1 MSARTHNQKTRPTI
15 GLLLDSIND
24 NTAKY
29 QTMIWKGISDAAQ
42 ILDVNLICFVGGTLS
57 VSFSIS
63 ESQHNAVYKLPGPD
77 NIDGL
82 IIVGTLGI
90 QISSNEFADFQRRYH
105 PLPTVSF
112 GVRLENLPCIVAGNR
127 KGLHDVI
134 THLFKVHGC
143 DRIGFIRGPIGVPDA
158 DERYHAY
165 VVTLAEYNIPFDPL
179 LVAPGNFLPQT
190 GAEAVKLLLEERKL
204 RPGKELKAIVAANDY
219 MALGALEELERRGF
233 IVPYD
238 MAVVGFDD
246 IEHCIAATSSLTTV
260 SQPISEMAMKAVEM
274 LLAKISGKEVSEQII
289 VPTKLVIRQS
299 CGCSYSTIVSTEKEI
314 SPAAQTQIKKLTEQR
329 DRIIARIKQAVDTH
343 AGRSLSTSDWPAQLI
358 NAFIASL
365 IDKGKPDT
373 FLNTLDSMIHQT
385 AKQVKDL
392 FMWHEVVSI
401 LRQFTLPYLKG
412 TILSKAIDLY
422 TQACI
427 LIGEI
432 IPHAPAQQRLGAR
445 QRANRL
451 YCSSQ
456 ALITQLDMAA
466 LMDVAAVELPQ
477 LGIPQCYFSM
487 YENTV
492 LRPGYSRL
500 ILAYNENGRHMG
512 EEGKVFPSCQL
523 VPYGLLPD
531 NKCYHLMVDALYFRD
546 EKYGFIVF
554 GVGPMDGIIYATL
567 RAQIS
572 GALKGVLLLKE
583 RRRAEQK
590 LARSNQELEQF
601 AHVASKSLQEP
612 LRIVTDCLQLLEQRY
627 RGKLDENAD
636 EFINFAVNGAD
647 RMRKLIDDM
656 LAYSSVGAR
665 KNPFKPADCNKI
677 LNLVIVNL
685 KVSIEENKAEITWD
699 FLPTIPADET
709 QLVQLFQ
716 NLIGNAIKFCRKD
729 TRPEIHVSAHY
740 TDGDWQ
746 FAVSDNGIGI
756 DHRYFD
762 RLFIIFQRLHS
773 REEYP
778 GTGIGLALCK
788 KIVENHGG
796 QIWIE
801 SETGKGTTFFFTL
814 PERRGS

>member
-329 DRIIARIKQAVDTH
+329 DRIIARIKQAVDAH

-685 KVSIEENKAEITWD
+685 KVAIEENKAEITRD

>member
-329 DRIIARIKQAVDTH
+329 DRIIARIKQAVDAH